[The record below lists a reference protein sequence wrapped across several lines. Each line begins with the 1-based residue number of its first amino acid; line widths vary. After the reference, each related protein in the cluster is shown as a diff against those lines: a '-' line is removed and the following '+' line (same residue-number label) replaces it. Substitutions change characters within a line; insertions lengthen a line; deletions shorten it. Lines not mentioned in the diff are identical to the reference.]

1 MYYTG
6 YYSKSM
12 AITGKVKFLSLAA
25 LAAFFLVIAVA
36 VANGKTANF
45 DIGVSNYIYSLRNPA
60 ATAIMH
66 GISSVSS
73 TPATGLLTAVVIAAF
88 WFKNRRK
95 TALFLGATLLVSVIA
110 NNAIKYSVHR
120 FRPDIAPLEDASF
133 YSFPSG
139 HSMNSLVFYG
149 ALLYIAHKSIK
160 NKHLLA
166 AFDIAA
172 IIFVASVGF
181 SRIYLGAHYP
191 TDVIAGFVAGTCVL
205 SAAISMEKTGK
216 FKKVLAVE

>member
-1 MYYTG
+1 
-6 YYSKSM
+6 M

-95 TALFLGATLLVSVIA
+95 TALFFGATLLVSVIA

-120 FRPDIAPLEDASF
+120 FRPDISPLEDASF

-149 ALLYIAHKSIK
+149 TLLYIAHKSIK
-160 NKHLLA
+160 NKQLLA
-166 AFDIAA
+166 VLDAIA
-172 IIFVASVGF
+172 IIFVAFVGF
-181 SRIYLGAHYP
+181 SRVYLGAHYP
-191 TDVIAGFVAGTCVL
+191 TDVAAGFVAGTCVL
-205 SAAISMEKTGK
+205 SAAIFMEKTGK